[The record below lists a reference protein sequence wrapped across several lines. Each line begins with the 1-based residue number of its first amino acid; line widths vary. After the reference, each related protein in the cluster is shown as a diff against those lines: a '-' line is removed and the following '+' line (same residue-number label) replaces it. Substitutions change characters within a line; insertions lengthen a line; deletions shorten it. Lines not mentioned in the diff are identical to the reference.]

1 MAHFPRMKAPERI
14 QRSLLA
20 LGSVVLAAALFFPA
34 ASLASPPATKPP
46 GKGPHNQA
54 GSARGIVQ
62 SASSKIVV
70 VRELDGTTVRIPV
83 GHSTHV
89 FLDGKR
95 ATLGDVRAG
104 LVAIA
109 SWKGNAAGT
118 LQVFDAA
125 ATVAV
130 VQSRSAHSVVATLPS
145 GTNATIRVTP
155 KTRVLLDGKP
165 GRLQSVKPGFL
176 LVLKS
181 GASTGKPAVELR
193 FLRPS

>member
-1 MAHFPRMKAPERI
+1 
-14 QRSLLA
+14 LLA
-20 LGSVVLAAALFFPA
+20 VGSLVLAAALLFPA

-46 GKGPHNQA
+46 GKGPHDQA

-62 SASSKIVV
+62 SASSTIVV
-70 VRELDGTTVRIPV
+70 VKELDGTTVRIPV
-83 GHSTHV
+83 AQSTHV

-95 ATLGDVRAG
+95 ATLDAVRAG

-109 SWKGNAAGT
+109 SWKGRAGT
-118 LQVFDAA
+118 LQVFDAS

-130 VQSRSAHSVVATLPS
+130 VQSRSARSVVATLPS
-145 GTNATIRVTP
+145 GTKATIRVTP
-155 KTRVLLDGKP
+155 KTRVLIDGKP
-165 GRLQSVKPGFL
+165 GRLHAVKPGFL

-181 GASTGKPAVELR
+181 GASTSKPAAELR